1 MRRHPESPAVV
12 VLLTACIAFQA
23 ISTDL
28 YLPSLPSIGVSL
40 GASAAAV
47 QMTLS
52 AFLAGMAAGMLFYGP
67 LSDRFGRRPVLIGG
81 IAIYVA
87 ATVVCLLSPSVE
99 PLIAARFVQGVGAC
113 AGPVL
118 GRAVVRDV
126 FGAERAGRVL
136 SYMSMAMAVAP
147 TVGPIL
153 GGYLEVAFGWR
164 AAFTLLLAFSGL
176 CLAGLIFLLPETNPE
191 KLPQATRISSL
202 LRNYATL
209 IGHRVYL
216 GYVLCASFGY
226 SGIFVFISGSSFVL
240 IDGLGLSP
248 DVYGYC
254 FAAAI
259 VGYMTGAF
267 ASGRLGRRW
276 ALDRMIACGLLIC
289 LAAGVLAAGFAFAG
303 VATVVTVV
311 APFALFLGG
320 AGLILPNSIAG
331 SLAPFPHIAGSA
343 SALLGFVQ
351 MLVASGIGFGLGQLQ
366 DGTPRAM
373 GALLLLVGLAG
384 ALSFFLLVRG
394 GKAAQVRE
402 GSAGGA

>member
-1 MRRHPESPAVV
+1 MPRRPDSPVVV

-28 YLPSLPSIGVSL
+28 YLPSLPSIGDSL

-52 AFLAGMAAGMLFYGP
+52 AFLAGMAGGMLFYGP
-67 LSDRFGRRPVLIGG
+67 LSDRFGRRPVLIAGT
-81 IAIYVA
+81 AVYVA
-87 ATVVCLLSPSVE
+87 ATTVCLFSPSVE
-99 PLIAARFVQGVGAC
+99 PLIVARFVQGLGAC

-147 TVGPIL
+147 AVGPIL

-164 AAFTLLLAFSGL
+164 AAFAVLLAFSGL

-191 KLPQATRISSL
+191 KLPHATRVGAL

-209 IGHRVYL
+209 LRHRVYL

-226 SGIFVFISGSSFVL
+226 SGIFIYISGSSFVL

-248 DVYGYC
+248 DLYGYC
-254 FAAAI
+254 FAAAV
-259 VGYMTGAF
+259 VGYMSGAF
-267 ASGRLGRRW
+267 ASGRLGKRW
-276 ALDRMIACGLLIC
+276 ALDRMIACGLLVC
-289 LAAGVLAAGFAFAG
+289 LVAGLLAAGFAFAG
-303 VATVVTVV
+303 VAEVATVV
-311 APFALFLGG
+311 APFALFLAG
-320 AGLILPNSIAG
+320 AGLVLPNSVAG
-331 SLAPFPHIAGSA
+331 SLGPFPRIAGSA

-351 MLVASGIGFGLGQLQ
+351 MLVASGIGFTLGQLQ

-373 GALLLLVGLAG
+373 GALLLLVALAG
-384 ALSFFLLVRG
+384 GLSFLLLVRR
-394 GKAAQVRE
+394 GKAALARQGE
-402 GSAGGA
+402 GA